1 MEFRYPYSL
10 PYHWRL
16 RVINGLNSPF
26 GVNWWCRRN
35 TSLICIWWTPQGREE
50 ERRREGTR
58 EGAQIKSK
66 ERKNA
71 GTYSYE
77 NKTGKETQNKN
88 CNENEEKN
96 CNKYGIARQ
105 SEGKRTLWKMERKWN
120 LNAKQRGRKKQ
131 VMEQQREGKRVEAN
145 KKGIGE
151 GKFRQ
156 GEKED
161 TYARI
166 K

>member
-1 MEFRYPYSL
+1 
-10 PYHWRL
+10 
-16 RVINGLNSPF
+16 
-26 GVNWWCRRN
+26 
-35 TSLICIWWTPQGREE
+35 
-50 ERRREGTR
+50 
-58 EGAQIKSK
+58 
-66 ERKNA
+66 
-71 GTYSYE
+71 
-77 NKTGKETQNKN
+77 
-88 CNENEEKN
+88 
-96 CNKYGIARQ
+96 
-105 SEGKRTLWKMERKWN
+105 MERKWN